1 MPKFK
6 IMGERT
12 LVEAWSYIV
21 IADDADEAIEMV
33 ENCPDEYCDGITR
46 LDDDQCYQDD
56 TEFSLIEEIK
66 EPKPKAKKAVPKKKA
81 NPKQMDGKK
90 SEEPCKKTR
99 KKKK

>member
-21 IADDADEAIEMV
+21 EADDVDEAIQMV
-33 ENCPDEYCDGITR
+33 EDCPDGMCDGIKR

-56 TEFSLIEEIK
+56 TEFSLIEEIIESK
-66 EPKPKAKKAVPKKKA
+66 PKKK
-81 NPKQMDGKK
+81 
-90 SEEPCKKTR
+90 SVS
-99 KKKK
+99 KKKKK

>member
-21 IADDADEAIEMV
+21 EADDADEAIEMV
-33 ENCPDEYCDGITR
+33 ENCPDGMCDGIER

-66 EPKPKAKKAVPKKKA
+66 EPKKKKTST
-81 NPKQMDGKK
+81 KK
-90 SEEPCKKTR
+90 KVA
-99 KKKK
+99 KKKKK

>member
-21 IADDADEAIEMV
+21 EADSADEAIEMV
-33 ENCPDEYCDGITR
+33 EYCPDGMCDGIKR

-66 EPKPKAKKAVPKKKA
+66 EPKPKKKVATKKKA
-81 NPKQMDGKK
+81 A
-90 SEEPCKKTR
+90 

>member
-1 MPKFK
+1 MPKYK

-21 IADDADEAIEMV
+21 EADDVDQAIEMV
-33 ENCPDEYCDGITR
+33 EECPDGMCDGVER

-56 TEFSLIEEIK
+56 TEFSFLEEIEE
-66 EPKPKAKKAVPKKKA
+66 PKPKKKA
-81 NPKQMDGKK
+81 NPKQMNGKK
-90 SEEPCKKTR
+90 SDEPFKKTR

>member
-21 IADDADEAIEMV
+21 EADNADEAIEMV
-33 ENCPDEYCDGITR
+33 ENCPDGYCDGIER

-56 TEFSLIEEIK
+56 TEFSLIEEIE
-66 EPKPKAKKAVPKKKA
+66 EPKPKKKKAVPKKK
-81 NPKQMDGKK
+81 P
-90 SEEPCKKTR
+90 
-99 KKKK
+99 KKK

>member
-21 IADDADEAIEMV
+21 TADDADEAIEMV
-33 ENCPDEYCDGITR
+33 ENCPDGMCDGIKR

-66 EPKPKAKKAVPKKKA
+66 EPKPKKKAAKKKA
-81 NPKQMDGKK
+81 A
-90 SEEPCKKTR
+90 